1 MLDQMGITVWRLRES
16 QTATPV
22 QTPEPKF
29 VCVAQSAHADLVL
42 LNNILKALHCTHE
55 EASLIWVDDPEGLK
69 YHEWSS
75 AAVIV
80 FGEALYEYVPDHA
93 VRTLSL
99 TALNQDVAAKKAL
112 WAQLKAMI

>member
-42 LNNILKALHCTHE
+42 LNNILKALQCTDD
-55 EASLIWVDDPEGLK
+55 EANIVWVDKPEYLK
-69 YHEWSS
+69 NHDWPN
-75 AAVIV
+75 APVIV
-80 FGEALYEYVPDHA
+80 FGEALYDYAPHDA

-112 WAQLKAMI
+112 WTQLKAMI